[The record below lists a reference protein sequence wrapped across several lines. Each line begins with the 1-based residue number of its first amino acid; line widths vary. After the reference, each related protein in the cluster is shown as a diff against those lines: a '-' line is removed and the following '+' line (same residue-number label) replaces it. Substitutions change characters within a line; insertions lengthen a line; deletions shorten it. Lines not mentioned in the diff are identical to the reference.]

1 MNKQQGTFAKLL
13 TFANDCKNKMIL
25 SVIFAVIGVLL
36 GMLPYLCMAVLLT
49 YFYNHTATLF
59 SVLLWSLIAV
69 VAQILKMYLTT
80 VSSMK
85 SHEAAFTI
93 LKNIRTKLTD
103 KMEHVPMGVMLDTPS
118 GEFKSLV
125 VDTVDRIEKPL
136 AHMIPEMTANI
147 LTPIVIFAAMF
158 WVDWRLAL
166 AALIVVPVGFVVFI
180 GQMIGYKEKS
190 ERFYQAEAS
199 MNNAIVEYVGGIEV
213 IKAFNRSAS
222 SYGKFTQ
229 AVKYYR
235 DSTLSWWRNCWIY
248 SAIGVTILS
257 STLIAVLPYGAYL
270 FMNANI
276 EFAPFITCVVL
287 SFGIAGPI
295 IASLQYS
302 DNFAL
307 VFQCIKQITSFLQ
320 TDELIRPQK
329 RVVLD
334 QSMFEFRNVCFG
346 YKEKEILHNISFKTE
361 PSAMMAIVG
370 PSGGGKSTIAKLM
383 AGFWDPTSGDI
394 FFGGKNIK
402 EIPFDQLMEN
412 ISYVAQDSFLFN
424 DTIMEN
430 IRAGRKNASDGEV
443 YIAAAA
449 AGCDEFIKRFDD
461 GYQAIVGDAGG
472 KLSGGERQR
481 ITIAR
486 AILKNSNVII
496 LDEATA
502 YADPENEAEIQQAI
516 GKLVK
521 GKTLIVIAHRLSTIK
536 NAEKIIVIQNG
547 TILNEGR
554 QEELLEKCP
563 LYKKMWVNH
572 MSTMDDREVALYD

>member
-1 MNKQQGTFAKLL
+1 MNKQQGTFAKLM
-13 TFANDCKNKMIL
+13 TFANDCKSKMIL

-36 GMLPYLCMAVLLT
+36 GMLPYLCIAVLLT

-69 VAQILKMYLTT
+69 VAQIIKMYLTT

-147 LTPIVIFAAMF
+147 LTPIVIFVAMF

-166 AALIVVPVGFVVFI
+166 AVLVVVPIGFIVFI

-190 ERFYQAEAS
+190 KRFYQAEAS

-222 SYGKFTQ
+222 SYGKFIQ

-235 DSTLSWWRNCWIY
+235 DFTLSWWRNCWVY

-257 STLIAVLPYGAYL
+257 STLIVVLPYGAYL

-287 SFGIAGPI
+287 SLGIAGPI
-295 IASLQYS
+295 IALLQYS

-307 VFQCIKQITSFLQ
+307 VFQCIKQITSFLE
-320 TDELIRPQK
+320 TDELIRPKK
-329 RVVLD
+329 RIALD
-334 QSMFEFRNVCFG
+334 KSMFEFRNVCFG

-402 EIPFDQLMEN
+402 EIPFEQLMEN

-443 YIAAAA
+443 YAAATA
-449 AGCDEFIKRFDD
+449 AGCDEFIKMLDN
-461 GYQAIVGDAGG
+461 GYQTIVGDAGG

-486 AILKNSNVII
+486 AILKNANVII

-502 YADPENEAEIQQAI
+502 YADPENEADIQLAI

-536 NAEKIIVIQNG
+536 NAEKIVVIENGKIVH
-547 TILNEGR
+547 EGR
-554 QEELLEKCP
+554 HEELLEECP

-572 MSTMDDREVALYD
+572 MSTMDD